1 MNANRLV
8 ALSAVL
14 ALSCA
19 KRVETAGS
27 AASVPAAAYCPLA
40 VGNRWVYQANFLG
53 EKTERTVQILKEE
66 DGFFLDN
73 QGGALG
79 VDAIGVRDRKRYLL
93 REPVEPGRTW
103 SNVVSVSSIERYKI
117 LELGPCQ
124 VPAGRFESCVGVES
138 RNRVDDQTTLVNEM
152 TLAQGV
158 GIVKIEIAAEVRG
171 QRIPQS
177 QMLLTRFELRPMP
190 AAR

>member
-8 ALSAVL
+8 ALSAML
-14 ALSCA
+14 ILSCA
-19 KRVETAGS
+19 KRVETG
-27 AASVPAAAYCPLA
+27 ASGPPIPAAAFCPLA

-66 DGFFLDN
+66 DGFFIDN

-79 VDAIGVRDRKRYLL
+79 VDASGVRDRKRYLL

-124 VPAGRFESCVGVES
+124 VPAGRFESCVGVEG
-138 RNRVDDQTTLVNEM
+138 RNRVDEQTTLVNQM

-158 GIVKIEIAAEVRG
+158 GIVKIEIAAEVGG

-177 QMLLTRFELRPMP
+177 QMLLTRFELRPMSP
-190 AAR
+190 AR

>member
-1 MNANRLV
+1 MNANRLL

-14 ALSCA
+14 VISCA
-19 KRVETAGS
+19 KRVETAAS
-27 AASVPAAAYCPLA
+27 APSIPAAAFCP
-40 VGNRWVYQANFLG
+40 
-53 EKTERTVQILKEE
+53 ERTVQILKEE
-66 DGFFLDN
+66 DGFFVDN

-79 VDAIGVRDRKRYLL
+79 VDATGVRDRKRYLL
-93 REPVEPGRTW
+93 RDPVEPGRTW

-124 VPAGRFESCVGVES
+124 VPAGRFESCVGVEG

-158 GIVKIEIAAEVRG
+158 GIVKIETAAEVRG

-177 QMLLTRFELRPMP
+177 QMLLTRFELQPMP